1 MNNTNATQIQNLV
14 SKLPTTIFFEQL
26 PDRTQV
32 LKYIEWLNK
41 NVPETKTVNQ
51 DQFFREVI
59 SKELRIVGMKITE
72 IEILLV
78 AGLNTVTLND
88 FSIDSKTL
96 IQKLINE
103 NPDNYDLDIMYRILA
118 QIMTKLPKDLKERVT
133 GKHKLQIFQKIAQSI
148 NIDNTL
154 LEKFVSLDP
163 SLNTPNELTMDL
175 EGGDYNTLN
184 KKYLNELQKYEAA
197 KGYLNSNSIEYADI
211 AQKMVDNT
219 PATNKKEINAEYIDN
234 NPDFM
239 LGKNDNILY
248 YYDSSSGTLS
258 EMPLNDKK
266 QTQVSIQDLKTIL
279 TGNKIKK
286 SDIDELIDDMK
297 TVPTKLSLPAVTVL
311 SSDPSYAAKPSNFF
325 DMIGSYFTS
334 MFSTEATATTS
345 PVSTLSSI
353 SQPIQI
359 TEPKLRSQGANSN
372 RAPEPPLYIKQQANS
387 GGSGSGGSG
396 SGGSGGGSGV
406 SGGSGGGSS
415 GSGSSGS
422 SGSGSSGGSSGGAD
436 SPNKYDEYNQPNKP
450 NTYIPFEQP
459 TAGSRKDRISYDLEK
474 KFQERKKTY
483 ETFIS
488 NMNANIHN
496 NETSFLNKM
505 KNDNKNIEN
514 VALGFVSV
522 IIIVFL
528 LVIFNSIRNN
538 NNNNNT
544 IKSAKL
550 SK

>member
-14 SKLPTTIFFEQL
+14 SKLPTTIFFEQI
-26 PDRTQV
+26 PDRKQV

-78 AGLNTVTLND
+78 VGLNTVTIND

-96 IQKLINE
+96 VQKLINE
-103 NPDNYDLDIMYRILA
+103 NQDNYDLDIMYRILA
-118 QIMTKLPKDLKERVT
+118 QIMTKLPKDLKERVA

-148 NIDNTL
+148 NIENTL

-163 SLNTPNELTMDL
+163 TLNTPNELTMDL

-184 KKYLNELQKYEAA
+184 KKYLDELKKYEDS

-211 AQKMVDNT
+211 AQKMVDTT
-219 PATNKKEINAEYIDN
+219 PATNTKEINAEYIDN

-258 EMPLNDKK
+258 EMPLNDKN

-297 TVPTKLSLPAVTVL
+297 TAPTKLSIPAVTVL
-311 SSDPSYAAKPSNFF
+311 SSDPSYAAKPKNFF
-325 DMIGSYFTS
+325 DTIGSYFTS
-334 MFSTEATATTS
+334 MFSTEATATSS
-345 PVSTLSSI
+345 PVSTFSSI
-353 SQPIQI
+353 SQPIQM

-372 RAPEPPLYIKQQANS
+372 RAPEPPLYIKQQVKANS
-387 GGSGSGGSG
+387 GGSSG
-396 SGGSGGGSGV
+396 
-406 SGGSGGGSS
+406 GGSGGGSS
-415 GSGSSGS
+415 GGSSSGGS
-422 SGSGSSGGSSGGAD
+422 GGSGSSGGGSSGGGN
-436 SPNKYDEYNQPNKP
+436 SGGNPNKSDEYNQPNVP
-450 NTYIPFEQP
+450 NPYTPFEKP
-459 TAGSRKDRISYDLEK
+459 TAASRKDRISYDLEK
-474 KFQERKKTY
+474 KFQERKSTY

-488 NMNANIHN
+488 NMNANN
-496 NETSFLNKM
+496 NETTFLNKM

-528 LVIFNSIRNN
+528 LVIYNSIRNN
-538 NNNNNT
+538 NNNT
-544 IKSAKL
+544 TKSPKL